1 MNILGICGGIR
12 LGNWDSAAALVRD
25 GEVVAAAEEERFTRV
40 KHAPGCLPTH
50 AIRFCLRE
58 AALDIRDIDLV
69 VFPGRTYH
77 NMRERLADYFRF
89 AHGHA
94 PPIELCDHH
103 EAHAASAYHTSGF
116 SDALVVTFDFS
127 GDRRATT
134 ISHGSGD
141 RLDLLAHWEFPQSLG
156 LFYAMVTQH
165 LGFDFGEDEYKVMG
179 LASYGRP
186 TVDLTW
192 LLRASE
198 GGYQLAPD
206 IVRATGDGEPPL
218 SPQERIYGPELEK
231 RLGLARRKNAPLE
244 SAHHDLASSAQHL
257 LETTV
262 LGLVKPFAARS
273 GSRNLCLAG
282 GVAMNCVMNQ
292 RLAESGDFDSVYIPP
307 VAGDAGLALGAA
319 LLFATARGDG
329 ARARL
334 DTAALGP
341 SYSDDEILHALD
353 EVGARYRAIADPAE
367 VAAEAIA
374 RGQIVGWYQG
384 RMEYGARAL
393 GHRSI
398 LADPRIEEMK
408 SRVNAV
414 VKFREGF
421 RPFAPSVVEAN
432 ASAYFENVYDSPFMT
447 STFTVRPDARE
458 KIPAVTHADGTARVQ
473 TVSPRSEPLYHRMI
487 TEVGKRTGVP
497 AVLNTSFNIKG
508 QPVVENPNQAISTF
522 YGSGLD
528 VLIAGSFAVEKDGR

>member
-12 LGNWDSAAALVRD
+12 LGNWDAAAALVQD
-25 GEVVAAAEEERFTRV
+25 GTVVAAAEEERFTRV

-58 AALDIRDIDLV
+58 GGIDIRDVDLV

-94 PPIELCDHH
+94 PAIELCDHH

-127 GDRRATT
+127 GDGRATS
-134 ISHGSGD
+134 ISRGAGD
-141 RLDLLAHWEFPQSLG
+141 RLEPLAHWDFPRSLG
-156 LFYAMVTQH
+156 LFYAITTQH

-186 TVDLTW
+186 TVDLGW
-192 LLRASE
+192 LLRPGDGDYE
-198 GGYQLAPD
+198 LAPGLL
-206 IVRATGDGEPPL
+206 RTTSGKEPPL
-218 SPQERIYGPELEK
+218 SPQERFYGPLLEE
-231 RLGLARRKNAPLE
+231 RLGPPRRKGAPLE
-244 SAHHDLASSAQHL
+244 QAHQDFAASAQKL

-262 LGLVKPFAARS
+262 LSLVKPYAARA

-292 RLAESGDFDSVYIPP
+292 QLAECGLFDAVYVPP

-319 LLFATARGDG
+319 LLAATARGEG
-329 ARARL
+329 ARQRL
-334 DTAALGP
+334 ASAALGP
-341 SYSDDEILHALD
+341 GYSDDEIRQALD
-353 EVGARYRAIADPAE
+353 EVGARYRVVADPAE
-367 VAAEAIA
+367 AAAEAIG
-374 RGQIVGWYQG
+374 RGEIVGWYQG

-398 LADPRIEEMK
+398 VADPRIAEMK
-408 SRVNAV
+408 DRVNAV

-421 RPFAPSVVEAN
+421 RPFAPSVVET
-432 ASAYFENVYDSPFMT
+432 SAAEYFERVYESPFMT
-447 STFTVRPDARE
+447 ATFTVRPDARE
-458 KIPAVTHADGTARVQ
+458 RIPAVTHADGTARVQ
-473 TVSPRSEPLYHRMI
+473 TVSPGSEPLYHRMI
-487 TEVGKRTGVP
+487 TEVGKRTGIP

-508 QPVVENPNQAISTF
+508 QPIVENPNQAISTF

-528 VLIAGSFAVEKDGR
+528 VLIAGSFALEKRPR